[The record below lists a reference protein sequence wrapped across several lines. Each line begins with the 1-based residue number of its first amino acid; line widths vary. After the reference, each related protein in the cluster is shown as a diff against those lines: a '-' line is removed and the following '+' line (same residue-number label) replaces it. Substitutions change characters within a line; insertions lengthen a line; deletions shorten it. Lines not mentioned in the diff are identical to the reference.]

1 MLTPECLPLRSTWIL
16 ALTLVTESALPPLR
30 VQNCGP
36 ASYPV
41 TLSPVHLH
49 SLQEAG
55 ECPLLHLVKVTDGVV
70 QVYHLRIPK
79 GESHS
84 VVSDS
89 LQPHVLYSPWN
100 SPGQN
105 TGVG

>member
-1 MLTPECLPLRSTWIL
+1 M
-16 ALTLVTESALPPLR
+16 ESALSPLR
-30 VQNCGP
+30 LQNCGP

-55 ECPLLHLVKVTDGVV
+55 EHPLLHLVKVADGVV

-79 GESHS
+79 GQSESHS